1 MKDKPFFAVVYMFV
15 VTAFF
20 SAVLIGF
27 ARLTRD
33 KVQANQ
39 QLAFEKA
46 VVQVFPTI
54 QAKTNAAIHQIFTE
68 QFEQRAAADDQVY
81 YVYLKDGEISGYA
94 VPVEGKGFWDT
105 IRGIIG
111 IASDQETITA
121 IAFYEQKETPGL
133 GARIAEPDFCDQ
145 FIGRKIASGA
155 KPIGI
160 RSVGETLKENQ
171 VHAVTGATQTCVRLE
186 KLINEDLTQWRRFI
200 ERQENNR

>member
-33 KVQANQ
+33 RVQANE

-46 VVQVFPTI
+46 VVDVFPTI
-54 QAKTNAAIHQIFTE
+54 QATSNAAIHQIFTE
-68 QFEQRAAADDQVY
+68 QFEQRAAADDRVF
-81 YVYLKDGEISGYA
+81 YVYLQNGEIVGYA

-105 IRGIIG
+105 IKGIVG
-111 IASDQETITA
+111 IAPDQKTITA
-121 IAFYEQKETPGL
+121 LAFYEQKETPGL
-133 GARIAEPDFCDQ
+133 GARIADPDFCDQ
-145 FIGRKIASGA
+145 FIGRKIASGD
-155 KPIGI
+155 KPIAI
-160 RSVGETLKENQ
+160 RPVGEPLGENQ

-186 KLINEDLTQWRRFI
+186 KLVNDGLAQWRQFI
-200 ERQENNR
+200 EQQEDDK

>member
-33 KVQANQ
+33 RVQANE

-54 QAKTNAAIHQIFTE
+54 QATSNAAIHQIFTE
-68 QFEQRAAADDQVY
+68 QFQLRTAADNRVF
-81 YVYLKDGEISGYA
+81 YVYLTNGEIAGYA
-94 VPVEGKGFWDT
+94 VTVEGKGFWDT
-105 IRGIIG
+105 IKGIIG
-111 IASDQETITA
+111 VAPDRKTITA
-121 IAFYEQKETPGL
+121 LAFYEQKETPGL
-133 GARIAEPDFCDQ
+133 GARIADPDFCDQ
-145 FIGRKIASGA
+145 FIGRQIAPGD

-160 RSVGETLKENQ
+160 RPVGEPLRENQ

-186 KLINEDLTQWRRFI
+186 KLVNDDLAQWRQFI
-200 ERQENNR
+200 EQQEDGR

>member
-1 MKDKPFFAVVYMFV
+1 MKDKPLFAVIYMFV
-15 VTAFF
+15 ITAFF
-20 SAVLIGF
+20 SSVLIGF
-27 ARLTRD
+27 SRLTRD
-33 KVQANQ
+33 RVEANQ

-54 QAKTNAAIHQIFTE
+54 QAKNNAAIHQIFTE
-68 QFEQRAAADDQVY
+68 QFEQRVAPDDCVF
-81 YVYLKDGEISGYA
+81 YVHLQDGEIAGYA

-105 IRGIIG
+105 IKGVVGITP
-111 IASDQETITA
+111 DQKIITA

-186 KLINEDLTQWRRFI
+186 KLINDGLAQWQQQMK
-200 ERQENNR
+200 QEGAQ

>member
-1 MKDKPFFAVVYMFV
+1 MKDKPFFAVIYMFV

-20 SAVLIGF
+20 SSVLIGF
-27 ARLTRD
+27 SRLTRD
-33 KVQANQ
+33 RVQANQ

-46 VVQVFPTI
+46 VVQVFPEI
-54 QAKTNAAIHQIFTE
+54 QAKSNAAIHQIFTE
-68 QFEQRAAADDQVY
+68 QFEQRVAADGHVF
-81 YVYLKDGEISGYA
+81 YVYLQDGEIAGYA

-105 IRGIIG
+105 IKGIIG
-111 IASDQETITA
+111 VAPDHETITA
-121 IAFYEQKETPGL
+121 LAFYEQKETPGL

-171 VHAVTGATQTCVRLE
+171 VHAITGATQTCVRLE
-186 KLINEDLTQWRRFI
+186 KLVNDDLTQWRRSI
-200 ERQENNR
+200 EQQESDR